1 MIETLSVSFACHV
14 EHVQNRFLHKL
25 SCRAYVLTWFAS
37 VFISYVYVYYFIF
50 WKQFLLFDR
59 LLRFSFQTLLLYL
72 FPCWISLKNFV
83 RSEISSNSP
92 RTFEAPIVLVRR
104 NYERYFAVDAREL
117 RTQEGKFALLESLV
131 RNLERKFALLITA
144 KCIAPGV
151 ETTSECPKD
160 TQDLMRGRRAKY
172 WFETPKTNLK
182 GLPLANRW
190 PYTDGSAGLG
200 TSGESAMLF

>member
-1 MIETLSVSFACHV
+1 M
-14 EHVQNRFLHKL
+14 
-25 SCRAYVLTWFAS
+25 AYVLTWFAS
-37 VFISYVYVYYFIF
+37 VFILYVYVYYYIF

-59 LLRFSFQTLLLYL
+59 LLRFSFQTLLLYW

-104 NYERYFAVDAREL
+104 NYERYFAVDACEL

-144 KCIAPGV
+144 KCSPCIVVMHCRKNSKSIPSNSVTILSHLPVETSMNVWLLKWSEQPGV
-151 ETTSECPKD
+151 RVSVQTTSQTP
-160 TQDLMRGRRAKY
+160 QARGTWTERY
-172 WFETPKTNLK
+172 FLWLTFLYNNTWN
-182 GLPLANRW
+182 
-190 PYTDGSAGLG
+190 S
-200 TSGESAMLF
+200 